1 MKDYIEERVLEV
13 AQYIIY
19 SRATIRKTAKVF
31 GVSKSTI
38 HKDMTERL
46 PKINPDIAEEAK
58 SILDLNKGTDMGRD
72 LGTATVLVYM
82 KDKGIVLKEPSVVAI
97 DKNKNKVL
105 AVGEAARQM
114 IGRTPG
120 NIVALR
126 PMRNGVISDYEMT
139 EAMLKYF
146 IKKGVGNRRISAPK
160 VMICIPCQA
169 TGIEKRAVID
179 AAKNAGAKN
188 VYLIEE
194 PLAAA
199 IGAGLDISKA
209 SGHMVVDIGG
219 GTADIAIISLG
230 GIVIRES
237 VKVAGDRFDEAIIKF
252 VRSKYKLMIGE
263 RTAEELKINVATV
276 VQGNRKESM
285 EIKGRNL
292 VTGLPGIITVDSEE
306 LRIALKDDVSI
317 IGESVHSVLEKT
329 PPELAA
335 DIIEEGIL
343 MTGGGALLNGLD
355 KFIEQ
360 RTGVKVRVADDAVKC
375 VAEGTGKVL
384 KTFEKLNLGIDDLEV
399 KLIDE

>member
-1 MKDYIEERVLEV
+1 
-13 AQYIIY
+13 
-19 SRATIRKTAKVF
+19 
-31 GVSKSTI
+31 
-38 HKDMTERL
+38 
-46 PKINPDIAEEAK
+46 
-58 SILDLNKGTDMGRD
+58 
-72 LGTATVLVYM
+72 
-82 KDKGIVLKEPSVVAI
+82 
-97 DKNKNKVL
+97 
-105 AVGEAARQM
+105 
-114 IGRTPG
+114 
-120 NIVALR
+120 
-126 PMRNGVISDYEMT
+126 MT

-179 AAKNAGAKN
+179 AAKNSGAKN

-263 RTAEELKINVATV
+263 RTAEELKINVATAV
-276 VQGNRKESM
+276 EGNRKESM
-285 EIKGRNL
+285 EVKGRNL

-317 IGESVHSVLEKT
+317 IGEAVHSVLEKT

-384 KTFEKLNLGIDDLEV
+384 KTFEKLNLGMDDLEV

>member
-1 MKDYIEERVLEV
+1 MWFWR
-13 AQYIIY
+13 
-19 SRATIRKTAKVF
+19 
-31 GVSKSTI
+31 
-38 HKDMTERL
+38 
-46 PKINPDIAEEAK
+46 
-58 SILDLNKGTDMGRD
+58 KGTDMGID

-179 AAKNAGAKN
+179 AAKNSGAKN

-263 RTAEELKINVATV
+263 RTAEELKINVATAV
-276 VQGNRKESM
+276 EGNRKESM
-285 EIKGRNL
+285 EVKGRNL
-292 VTGLPGIITVDSEE
+292 VTGLPGIIMVDSEE

-317 IGESVHSVLEKT
+317 IGEAVHSVLEKT

-335 DIIEEGIL
+335 DII
-343 MTGGGALLNGLD
+343 
-355 KFIEQ
+355 
-360 RTGVKVRVADDAVKC
+360 
-375 VAEGTGKVL
+375 
-384 KTFEKLNLGIDDLEV
+384 
-399 KLIDE
+399 